1 MQSAACLP
9 LCLKF
14 TVLNDKIIHLS
25 VGKIY
30 HVELKS
36 IIPITAVAP
45 FTNMV

>member
-14 TVLNDKIIHLS
+14 TVLNDEITHLP
-25 VGKIY
+25 VGQIY

-36 IIPITAVAP
+36 IILITAVAP